1 MVYVLV
7 HHIVW
12 IMNIAVLFFY
22 SVSDVANCFYSFP
35 SLRCNVLLVFLPF
48 SPYLNSGLELRQ
60 DELEE
65 SYGMRRQMCNVFVQS
80 FNKICCYKTFPIQ
93 YET

>member
-7 HHIVW
+7 HHVAW

-22 SVSDVANCFYSFP
+22 PVPRRGQLLLLVPF
-35 SLRCNVLLVFLPF
+35 LRCNVLLVFPPF
-48 SPYLNSGLELRQ
+48 SPCLDSELELQQ

-65 SYGMRRQMCNVFVQS
+65 SYGMKRQMCNVFVQS
-80 FNKICCYKTFPIQ
+80 FNKNMLL
-93 YET
+93 